1 MRRLSILATVLA
13 CGACQP
19 LPEATVAGTTAAAEN
34 PAAQPGAAEPACSSY
49 TVPVTVGGQQQQAG
63 VEACQQPDGSWRI
76 TQNTPGLPPQVYEVP
91 ASTPSP
97 YPLGYAYPDYFPYWW
112 GSPGYFG
119 LAPSIFVVQRFNRF
133 HHGFHRGFAHGS
145 GRHGFG
151 HGFAAARGSGMGG
164 GGRR

>member
-1 MRRLSILATVLA
+1 MRRLSILAMVLA

-97 YPLGYAYPDYFPYWW
+97 YPLG
-112 GSPGYFG
+112 
-119 LAPSIFVVQRFNRF
+119 
-133 HHGFHRGFAHGS
+133 
-145 GRHGFG
+145 
-151 HGFAAARGSGMGG
+151 
-164 GGRR
+164 